1 MKVSNQSLTFLLRSK
16 LGFGFLVLYLASNA
30 CHAMTPAVRIVSG
43 ANQQTTY
50 ASAFPAPL
58 TVWVH
63 DQFSQHPMVGARVN
77 FKPGAGIRLSAT
89 TAVTDSRGLASV
101 RATGLT
107 VGASNVTAELAGH
120 PEVQVFF
127 GDLLVGRAPLYVVPS
142 DLQGQVGEVPNI
154 TSYTLQGFVNG
165 ENEDTAKVTGTPR
178 LTTIATSDSPDAN
191 YAIKGGVG
199 TLSAPNYTFVPAFA
213 TLVLVGNRK
222 SSQAADNEI
231 HDQLSSPV
239 NPIHAT
245 DAFHLDAWPGESKGD
260 VRKALSGESAA
271 AQPNGIPPTA
281 TIKPVL
287 NLSTDSSNEN
297 SSAKVVRKALSYQ
310 LASSSVRLAAS
321 HPVGLGN
328 TSQSQSLQGSAGKT
342 GAKQVYTGCFADTTP
357 TACK

>member
-1 MKVSNQSLTFLLRSK
+1 MKVSNQSLTFLSK
-16 LGFGFLVLYLASNA
+16 LSFGFLALAA
-30 CHAMTPAVRIVSG
+30 ATPICHAATPAVRIVSG

-50 ASAFPAPL
+50 AAAFPAPL

-63 DQFSQHPMVGARVN
+63 DPFSQHPVVGAHVN
-77 FKPGAGIRLSAT
+77 FKPGAGIQLSAT
-89 TAVTDSRGLASV
+89 NAITDSRGLASV
-101 RATGLT
+101 RATGLA

-120 PEVQVFF
+120 AEVQVFF
-127 GDLLVGRAPLYVVPS
+127 GDLIVGKAPLYVVPS
-142 DLQGQVGEVPNI
+142 DMQGQVGTVPNI

-165 ENEDTAKVTGTPR
+165 ENEDTAKVSGTPR
-178 LTTIATSDSPDAN
+178 LTTIATDDSPDAN

-222 SSQAADNEI
+222 SSQVADNEI
-231 HDQLSSPV
+231 QDPLSSPV

-260 VRKALSGESAA
+260 VRKALSGESIA
-271 AQPNGIPPTA
+271 AQPIGIPPTA
-281 TIKPVL
+281 AIKPVL
-287 NLSTDSSNEN
+287 NVSTDLANEN

-310 LASSSVRLAAS
+310 VVSSTVHLAAS

-328 TSQSQSLQGSAGKT
+328 SSQSQSLQDSAGKA

-357 TACK
+357 TPCK